1 MGGRRRRRLR
11 GKLGPDLVPHRG
23 PPGHGPGRVP
33 RTDRPVLLY
42 NAKIRARPARRRDL
56 LQLHSRVA
64 HSYGLVDRDVVL
76 SALRLHLRPSVSLAR
91 RLPVLGAARDEA
103 FRREVPAPRDQG
115 PRAHPHGALGRRVVA
130 VRTLFSSTGAS
141 SSAPY
146 PSAIPELE

>member
-1 MGGRRRRRLR
+1 MG
-11 GKLGPDLVPHRG
+11 DLVPHRG

-42 NAKIRARPARRRDL
+42 SAKIRARPARRRGL

-91 RLPVLGAARDEA
+91 RLPLSEQRVTKHFVEKYPHLVTKGPARME
-103 FRREVPAPRDQG
+103 R
-115 PRAHPHGALGRRVVA
+115 
-130 VRTLFSSTGAS
+130 
-141 SSAPY
+141 
-146 PSAIPELE
+146 